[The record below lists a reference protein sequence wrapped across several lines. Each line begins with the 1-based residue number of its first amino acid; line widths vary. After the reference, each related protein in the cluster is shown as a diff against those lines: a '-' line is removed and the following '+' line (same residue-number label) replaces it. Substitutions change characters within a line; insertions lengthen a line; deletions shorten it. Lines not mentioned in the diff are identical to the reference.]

1 MNSSFDNDYFIIFI
15 RLSINW
21 ILSGSYP
28 LFESI
33 RSTDKFCYDKG
44 LLKSKAIE
52 IPDKEQLEFS
62 SYNFC
67 ISAGVIVNGNAPT
80 FLRVDKLC
88 LIWLNLDTIKA

>member
-1 MNSSFDNDYFIIFI
+1 
-15 RLSINW
+15 
-21 ILSGSYP
+21 
-28 LFESI
+28 
-33 RSTDKFCYDKG
+33 

-67 ISAGVIVNGNAPT
+67 ISEGVIVNGNVPT

-88 LIWLNLDTIKA
+88 LI